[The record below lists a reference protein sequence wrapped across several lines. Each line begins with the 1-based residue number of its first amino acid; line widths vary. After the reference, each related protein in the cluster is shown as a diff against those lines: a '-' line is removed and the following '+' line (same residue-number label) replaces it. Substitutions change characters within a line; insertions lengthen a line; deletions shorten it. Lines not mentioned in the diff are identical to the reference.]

1 MVDNMSV
8 DYSAGVVYGWKL
20 KQRRYDELPDD
31 IKDEYGIQTD
41 CYGYGGDY
49 FIGVKQYGC
58 DVGESDEI
66 NTDEIAL
73 PFEDFAK
80 ILVAIPDIIAKYPN
94 PSLYLY
100 CRVS

>member
-1 MVDNMSV
+1 MSV

-20 KQRRYDELPDD
+20 KQGRYDELPDE

-41 CYGYGGDY
+41 CYGGDY
-49 FIGVKQYGC
+49 FVGVKQYGC
-58 DVGESDEI
+58 GCGESAEM

-80 ILVAIPDIIAKYPN
+80 ILAAMPDIIAKYPN
-94 PSLYLY
+94 PSLYVY
-100 CRVS
+100 CRVF

>member
-1 MVDNMSV
+1 MSV
-8 DYSAGVVYGWKL
+8 DYSAGMVYGWKL
-20 KQRRYDELPDD
+20 TPGRYNELPDE

-41 CYGYGGDY
+41 CYGCGGDY
-49 FIGVKQYGC
+49 FIGVKQYGA
-58 DVGESDEI
+58 DVGES
-66 NTDEIAL
+66 NKVVTDEIAL

-80 ILVAIPDIIAKYPN
+80 ILAAIPDIIAKYPN